1 MTVLKAVGHI
11 CFQNDLS
18 VELASGQWSTV
29 GDGPH
34 PRKAT
39 DIWEMHL
46 KTFPPWAA
54 PRSHQRWVCSSVNVM
69 GSAWH
74 FWFESS

>member
-54 PRSHQRWVCSSVNVM
+54 PRSHQRWAVFFCKCDGQCLALLV
-69 GSAWH
+69 
-74 FWFESS
+74 